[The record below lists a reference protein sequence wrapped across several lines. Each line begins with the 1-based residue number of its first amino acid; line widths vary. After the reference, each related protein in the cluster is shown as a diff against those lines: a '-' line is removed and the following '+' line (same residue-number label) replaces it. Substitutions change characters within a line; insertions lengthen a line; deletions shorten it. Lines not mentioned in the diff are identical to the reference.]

1 MQLMKW
7 TPFREMM
14 NIPSHFDSLFDDFFY
29 PSRRL
34 GREAGEWNWNPVV
47 DVYEDEHNIVLKAE
61 LPGVDKEQV
70 TVDVEDGTLTLKGE
84 KAAENQVEE
93 DKYHRRERFYGRF
106 QRSFRLPADVD
117 LDKIKA
123 QFKDGVLRI
132 EVPKPE
138 SQKPKQITVH

>member
-14 NIPSHFDSLFDDFFY
+14 NMPSRLDTLFDDFFY
-29 PSRRL
+29 PARKLRGLS
-34 GREAGEWNWNPVV
+34 GDWNWNPVV
-47 DVYEDEHNIVLKAE
+47 GVYEDERNIVLKAE

-70 TVDVEDGTLTLKGE
+70 TVDVEDGMLTLKGE
-84 KAAENQVEE
+84 KSAENQIEE
-93 DKYHRRERFYGRF
+93 GKYHRRERFYGRF
-106 QRSFRLPADVD
+106 QRSFMLPTDVD
-117 LDKIKA
+117 PDRIKA
-123 QFKDGVLRI
+123 EFKDGVLKI

>member
-1 MQLMKW
+1 MDLLRAR
-7 TPFREMM
+7 FRSDLNRAE
-14 NIPSHFDSLFDDFFY
+14 FDLF
-29 PSRRL
+29 L
-34 GREAGEWNWNPVV
+34 VIAGQVARS
-47 DVYEDEHNIVLKAE
+47 IA
-61 LPGVDKEQV
+61 GSVDKEQV

-93 DKYHRRERFYGRF
+93 GKYHRRERFYGRF
-106 QRSFRLPADVD
+106 QRSFRLPTDVN